1 MHCTIILPNMNVL
14 FYLQIGLDCYW
25 GHYATVWSHRRFESD
40 VPTLYTRGGGINK
53 YEKTKCKD
61 GERKGWSDN
70 GIRRINALF
79 EVVK

>member
-1 MHCTIILPNMNVL
+1 MQQHGVK
-14 FYLQIGLDCYW
+14 
-25 GHYATVWSHRRFESD
+25 HRRFESD
-40 VPTLYTRGGGINK
+40 VPTLYTRGGGIK